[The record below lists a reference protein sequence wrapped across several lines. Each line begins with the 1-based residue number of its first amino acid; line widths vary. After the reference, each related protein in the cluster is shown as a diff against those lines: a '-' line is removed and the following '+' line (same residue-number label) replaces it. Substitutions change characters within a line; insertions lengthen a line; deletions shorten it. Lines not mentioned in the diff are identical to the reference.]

1 MPTALKTEEKRRI
14 LDFVAND
21 FKDVAT
27 SENWVSHYDKDN
39 DSFALHVPVL
49 SGDTHKRYINDE
61 FAFYLDKDANVKGIF
76 IEYFTTN
83 LISHHEKDLGSL
95 RDSIKQQEKGSDTS
109 VIEFKKKDAN
119 KIVSSLEE
127 LMLNSMIQR
136 MPAATT

>member
-76 IEYFTTN
+76 I
-83 LISHHEKDLGSL
+83 
-95 RDSIKQQEKGSDTS
+95 
-109 VIEFKKKDAN
+109 
-119 KIVSSLEE
+119 
-127 LMLNSMIQR
+127 
-136 MPAATT
+136 